1 MAPAGMDRGVPR
13 LFRSVRPEPVSPL
26 AVPPIVKEL
35 VVQVTLTL
43 VTLADPTVPVGLATV
58 QVWLGLV
65 GWVATVTEYAEPLG
79 TAGKA

>member
-26 AVPPIVKEL
+26 TVPPMVKVL
-35 VVQVTLTL
+35 VEQVTLTL
-43 VTLADPTVPVGLATV
+43 VTLAEPTVPVGLATE

-65 GWVATVTEYAEPLG
+65 GCVVTVTG
-79 TAGKA
+79 